1 MSKSLNTA
9 WIERYY
15 GRDNQPNSRQLSSK
29 IHFRDKEGR
38 EYSIAVKNDQ
48 ILLNDR
54 FNLRR
59 DDNDSRGGGGGGG
72 GAKRKVCI
80 VDRQGG
86 ITLYVRLIHGA
97 SSWFSGKA
105 IGKPLLLRRVDNDD
119 YAYEVTLRSA
129 FRYDQRR
136 CAGTV
141 VVTGLD
147 PFLCEQ
153 LLNKRA

>member
-1 MSKSLNTA
+1 MSKSSNTA

-48 ILLNDR
+48 ILQNDR
-54 FNLRR
+54 FNMRR
-59 DDNDSRGGGGGGG
+59 DDTGSGGGGGGG
-72 GAKRKVCI
+72 KRKICI
-80 VDRQGG
+80 IDRRGG
-86 ITLYVRLIHGA
+86 VTLYVRLVDGA
-97 SSWFSGKA
+97 SSWFGSKA
-105 IGKPLLLRRVDNDD
+105 IGKPLLLRRIDNDD
-119 YAYEVTLRSA
+119 YAYEATLHSA

-141 VVTGLD
+141 IVTGLD

-153 LLNKRA
+153 LLNKIG